1 MHPQKNIIFSSL
13 RAVYTIYMKHTFHKI
28 WKMYPFS
35 HWIFCTS
42 CTISADVSPWLWIL
56 LFNLFFDKSL
66 YSDVDICCTHPK
78 ESTECDIFYRYS
90 DKIRSESKYSPVN
103 TASVPRSF
111 LAPSVVLERKL
122 GLENDTSDEKEIIST
137 IMGVQEWQRY
147 SRENRL
153 RTKQCSYYTIQKK
166 DFHTIVQKRDKD
178 RYF

>member
-42 CTISADVSPWLWIL
+42 CTIRADVSPWLWIL

-66 YSDVDICCTHPK
+66 YSDVDICCIHPK

-103 TASVPRSF
+103 TASVPSSF
-111 LAPSVVLERKL
+111 LAPSVVRERKHE
-122 GLENDTSDEKEIIST
+122 LENDIS
-137 IMGVQEWQRY
+137 
-147 SRENRL
+147 NR
-153 RTKQCSYYTIQKK
+153 KGNN
-166 DFHTIVQKRDKD
+166 
-178 RYF
+178 